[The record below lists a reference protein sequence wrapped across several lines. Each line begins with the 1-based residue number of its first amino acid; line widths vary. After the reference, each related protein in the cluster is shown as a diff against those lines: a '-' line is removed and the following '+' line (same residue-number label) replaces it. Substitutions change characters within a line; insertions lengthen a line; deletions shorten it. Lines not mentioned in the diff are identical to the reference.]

1 MPSIERRITLTRKLA
16 FASGE
21 DAANAAMRKAGR
33 SRWNDDDRDLATT
46 TTNRLLL
53 YVPFEAGGLQGLDL
67 SPRDRERL
75 LIPDDVWERTQ
86 RDQRIG
92 HNSAA

>member
-1 MPSIERRITLTRKLA
+1 MTTKRNRITLTRELA
-16 FASGE
+16 FASGT
-21 DAANAAMRKAGR
+21 DAGNRAMRKAGR
-33 SRWNDDDRDLATT
+33 TRWNEDDRDLATA

-67 SPRDRERL
+67 SPRARDDL
-75 LIPDDVWERTQ
+75 AIPNDVWKRAQ
-86 RDQRIG
+86 RDLRIG